1 MNTATTT
8 GEVQELRQKMIDAIA
23 SVMGWYDLT
32 HSASELYAYMFF
44 EDRPLTLEDMKNV
57 MGMSKSSMS
66 YAVRSLIDAKM
77 IYKLDYKI
85 DRKEL
90 FRADPDFLSSFQK
103 FLTSKLEHE
112 IEVVTGVIED
122 VIPRLRQILDNQD
135 TEEETRQDANHDLSK
150 VVHARNYYAW
160 LNQFVERLKWE
171 TL

>member
-1 MNTATTT
+1 MITTT
-8 GEVQELRQKMIDAIA
+8 GEVQDLRQQMVHAIA

-44 EDRPLTLEDMKNV
+44 EDRPMTLEEMKDV

-66 YAVRSLIDAKM
+66 YAVRSLIEAKM
-77 IYKLDYKI
+77 INKLDYKL

-90 FRADPDFLSSFQK
+90 FRADPDFLSSFQQ

-112 IEVVTGVIED
+112 IEVVTGVIDE
-122 VIPRLRQILDNQD
+122 VIPRLKQILDNRNTD
-135 TEEETRQDANHDLSK
+135 EVTRQDANHDLGK
-150 VVHARNYYAW
+150 VVHAKNYYVW
-160 LNQFVERLKWE
+160 LHQFVERLKSE